1 MNHYYSF
8 NQYIQQAFGQK
19 LYKLSLNGGMSCPGR
34 DGTLGTRGCIFC
46 SAGGSGD
53 FTPSPRL
60 SVDEQIRAAASLVA
74 RKARSGPYI
83 AYFQAYTNTYA
94 PLPYLEALF
103 TKVITRPDIAALSI
117 ATRPD
122 CLPEPVLD
130 LLERLSHIK
139 PVWVELGLQT
149 IHLQTAAYI
158 RRGYELPVF
167 DRAVRQLQ
175 ERGLS
180 VIVHLI
186 LGLPGETPE
195 QMVQSAA
202 YVGAALTR
210 QAAAAPA
217 LPIPPATGVK
227 LQLLHVLQ
235 GTDLSLDYKK
245 GLFKALSMEEYFT
258 VLFRCL
264 EVLPPSLVIH
274 RLTGDGPKSLLIE
287 PKWSANKKM
296 VLNAMRRAMDEAG
309 LQQGSKIPQWPQ

>member
-8 NQYIQQAFGQK
+8 NDYVQQAFGQK
-19 LYKLSLNGGMSCPGR
+19 LYKLSLNGGMSCPNR
-34 DGTLGTRGCIFC
+34 DGTLGSRGCIFC

-53 FTPSPRL
+53 FTPSPQL
-60 SVDEQIRAAASLVA
+60 SVDEQIRAAASLVS

-103 TKVITRPDIAALSI
+103 TQAILCPDIAALSI
-117 ATRPD
+117 GTRPD

-130 LLERLSHIK
+130 LLQRLSRIK

-149 IHLQTAAYI
+149 IHPQTAAYI
-158 RRGYELPVF
+158 RRGYDLPVF
-167 DRAVRQLQ
+167 DQAVHALQ

-186 LGLPGETPE
+186 LGLPGESFDD
-195 QMVQSAA
+195 MVQSAA
-202 YVGAALTR
+202 YVGAALAR
-210 QAAAAPA
+210 QKLPSPA
-217 LPIPPATGVK
+217 LSIPPASGVK

-235 GTDLSLDYKK
+235 GTDLALDYKK
-245 GLFKALSMEEYFT
+245 GLFQALSMEDYFT
-258 VLFRCL
+258 ILFRCL

-274 RLTGDGPKSLLIE
+274 RLTGDGPKSLLLA
-287 PKWSANKKM
+287 PQWSANKKL

-309 LQQGSKIPQWPQ
+309 VKQGRLFQWPQ